1 MQMKNESG
9 DKKNQPPYLK
19 SVKEYSQATTIHGI
33 SYLFENRLILYEK
46 ALWFLFVTLALIFA
60 VLSSLSSYQKWVD
73 EPILTSVSNTAYPV
87 QKVPFPSITICPQGA
102 ANDIVDAAIFKQFVD
117 YIEEKNLSY
126 DELTDSEIQQET
138 YHFLNDKYPGSRQL
152 PNQLVR
158 MLGSPDVD
166 PENKIEARA
175 ILNPEDVSDCSSPN
189 ETQKKTNTR
198 KRRSPTYGNCP
209 NDFIE
214 TDHGSCWNISTQ
226 SMTYDDALAYC
237 NNLGNGAGEIL
248 WFLDDHETTK
258 LYETLKPTGKI
269 KNAFDSFR
277 LGIIDYSYYPNN
289 HTCFRLIIHF
299 KQFPRYGMPCRN

>member
-1 MQMKNESG
+1 MPMKNEND

-33 SYLFENRLILYEK
+33 SYLFENRLIFYEK

-126 DELTDSEIQQET
+126 DDLSDREIQQET
-138 YHFLNDKYPGSRQL
+138 YNFLHDKYPGSRQL

-175 ILNPEDVSDCSSPN
+175 ILNPEDVSECSSPN
-189 ETQKKTNTR
+189 DTQNKVTTR
-198 KRRSPTYGNCP
+198 KRRSPANGNCP
-209 NDFIE
+209 NGFIE
-214 TDHGSCWNISTQ
+214 TDYESCWHISTQ
-226 SMTYDDALAYC
+226 SMNYDDALAYC
-237 NNLGNGAGEIL
+237 SNHGNGAGEIL
-248 WFLDDHETTK
+248 WFLDDHETNN
-258 LYETLKPTGKI
+258 LYEMLKPTGEF
-269 KNAFDSFR
+269 KNDF
-277 LGIIDYSYYPNN
+277 
-289 HTCFRLIIHF
+289 
-299 KQFPRYGMPCRN
+299 